1 MILLLFFV
9 IGVLIGLI
17 VKTELRIEKPLNL
30 TLIVLVFAMGAQA
43 GSIKVNGMRS
53 LVVSLLLMVGA
64 VAFSMIFAYL
74 FIKAIG
80 GNR

>member
-1 MILLLFFV
+1 MILLLFFA

-53 LVVSLLLMVGA
+53 LVLSLLLMVGA

>member
-1 MILLLFFV
+1 MILLLFFA

-43 GSIKVNGMRS
+43 GSIRVNGMRS
-53 LVVSLLLMVGA
+53 LVLSLLLMVGA
-64 VAFSMIFAYL
+64 VVFSMIFAYL

>member
-1 MILLLFFV
+1 MILLLFFA

-53 LVVSLLLMVGA
+53 LVISLLLMVGA

>member
-1 MILLLFFV
+1 MILLLFFA

-53 LVVSLLLMVGA
+53 LVLSLLLMVGA
-64 VAFSMIFAYL
+64 VVFSMIFAYL

>member
-53 LVVSLLLMVGA
+53 LVLSLLLMVGA

>member
-1 MILLLFFV
+1 MILLLFFA

-53 LVVSLLLMVGA
+53 LILSLLLMVGA